1 MAAGTGS
8 VVLWLAAV
16 IIGSTIFKK
25 IKFLRITTGVLFG
38 MIIYKA
44 CISIALAAGLRS
56 QDTNLMI
63 TNLFIATQCVDEFLH
78 KKKKVGVKKNA

>member
-1 MAAGTGS
+1 MYCQYGKAFNVASGTGT
-8 VVLWLAAV
+8 VVMGLAAV

-44 CISIALAAGLRS
+44 CISIALAAGVHRIQTL
-56 QDTNLMI
+56 
-63 TNLFIATQCVDEFLH
+63 
-78 KKKKVGVKKNA
+78 